1 MKLVKMETGL
11 LDSSTKAAIISVI
24 FQKKKIIA
32 QLSYPTV
39 FRHGEK
45 A

>member
-24 FQKKKIIA
+24 FQKKIIA